1 MTFDGRM
8 ISNVGVL
15 AAIVQGGS
23 FARAAEALGL
33 SPSGVSRAITRLEGR
48 IGVRL
53 LDRNTRSVSLTD
65 EGRKLY
71 ANIGPLLT
79 EIDDALRITS
89 GSAEVVRGRLRVNVD
104 AFFSRFM
111 FAAHIGRFLEL
122 HPEVSLELVARDQLG
137 DLLGD
142 GFDLAIRF
150 GSPPDSAMI
159 VRKLLETKTVTVA
172 SPAYLARHGEPKQP
186 GDLAGHVC
194 IQMHNSQTGQTME
207 DWAFVA
213 DGKTLNVQTRG
224 RLVVNDAGTLLGA
237 CVTGCRHC
245 ADQVDWRPGPA
256 RNGRTCGS
264 VGRLGDR
271 ILSPVRNLSVA
282 APAGCQG
289 SRLHRFCAGDRD
301 RAARLK
307 LKAGSQTTPAPF
319 RPWRRDDR
327 PWKIRRSFCAA

>member
-79 EIDDALRITS
+79 EIDDALRLTS

-111 FAAHIGRFLEL
+111 YAAHVGRFLEL
-122 HPEVSLELVARDQLG
+122 HPEVSLELVAKDQLG

-172 SPAYLARHGEPKQP
+172 SPAYLEKHGEPKHP
-186 GDLAGHVC
+186 GDLASHVC
-194 IQMHNSQTGQTME
+194 IQVRNSQTGQIME
-207 DWAFVA
+207 DWAFA
-213 DGKTLNVQTRG
+213 AGGERLNIQTHG

-237 CVTGCRHC
+237 CLAGAGIARIKSIGVQDLLETGELVEVLRDWATEAYPLLAIYPSRHLP
-245 ADQVDWRPGPA
+245 AAKVRAFIDFVHETVAGRP
-256 RNGRTCGS
+256 
-264 VGRLGDR
+264 V
-271 ILSPVRNLSVA
+271 
-282 APAGCQG
+282 
-289 SRLHRFCAGDRD
+289 
-301 RAARLK
+301 
-307 LKAGSQTTPAPF
+307 
-319 RPWRRDDR
+319 
-327 PWKIRRSFCAA
+327 